1 MLHLGPGLNDAR
13 KRVLAWIVELVLGG
27 CVLGTAFA
35 ERPPHR
41 TNEANAGK
49 SKAAESNVTFN
60 RDIAPIIFTSCA
72 SCHRPGEA
80 APFSLLTYED
90 VKRHARQIAEVT
102 RTRNMPPWL
111 PEPQELKF
119 ADEMRLSET
128 QIDLIQKWMDQGAAE
143 GDLADRPAQPKFTEG
158 WRLGTPDL
166 VLKAEQPLILPPE
179 GTDTYWNFVFPLPIE
194 KTRWVRAV
202 EIRPGDKRY
211 VHHANILVDREE
223 QSRRREAAPGAG
235 FGGMEI
241 RLESQVFD
249 PDSHLLFWKPG
260 TVPYIEP
267 EGMELRLDKGTDL
280 VLNTHLQ
287 PSGKTEVIQPSIGLY
302 FASHPATKVPMLLQ
316 LENDAKLD
324 IPAGQN
330 DFLLTDHFTLP
341 VDVDLLAIYPHAH
354 YLGKDIQA
362 FAVLPDGTRKTLIHI
377 PRWNLNWQAVYRYAQ
392 PVLLP
397 QGTTVSLRYVY
408 DNSEENPLNPNHP
421 PARVKS
427 GNRSSDE
434 MCHLWLQVLPV
445 NFDPTQGDPRMLL
458 QEALALHN
466 LEKNPADFEAHY
478 NLAAMLQAKGRLDRA
493 IEQYEA
499 ALRLRP
505 NDAVAN
511 NAMASALLAVG
522 RPDEAAPYL
531 ETALKARPDYF
542 DAHYNLGNALAS
554 KSDFEGASKQFLLAL
569 EARPSDAN
577 AEASL
582 GSALAEMGKFA
593 EAKSHFEHALQI
605 DPGNTLAKENL
616 TELQREMNQR

>member
-1 MLHLGPGLNDAR
+1 
-13 KRVLAWIVELVLGG
+13 
-27 CVLGTAFA
+27 
-35 ERPPHR
+35 
-41 TNEANAGK
+41 
-49 SKAAESNVTFN
+49 
-60 RDIAPIIFTSCA
+60 
-72 SCHRPGEA
+72 
-80 APFSLLTYED
+80 
-90 VKRHARQIAEVT
+90 
-102 RTRNMPPWL
+102 
-111 PEPQELKF
+111 
-119 ADEMRLSET
+119 
-128 QIDLIQKWMDQGAAE
+128 
-143 GDLADRPAQPKFTEG
+143 
-158 WRLGTPDL
+158 
-166 VLKAEQPLILPPE
+166 
-179 GTDTYWNFVFPLPIE
+179 
-194 KTRWVRAV
+194 
-202 EIRPGDKRY
+202 
-211 VHHANILVDREE
+211 
-223 QSRRREAAPGAG
+223 
-235 FGGMEI
+235 
-241 RLESQVFD
+241 
-249 PDSHLLFWKPG
+249 
-260 TVPYIEP
+260 
-267 EGMELRLDKGTDL
+267 
-280 VLNTHLQ
+280 
-287 PSGKTEVIQPSIGLY
+287 VIQPSIGLY
-302 FASHPATKVPMLLQ
+302 FASRPATKVPMLLQ
-316 LENDAKLD
+316 LENDSMLD

-377 PRWNLNWQAVYRYAQ
+377 PRWNLNWQAVYRYAL

-397 QGTTVSLRYVY
+397 KGTTVSLRYVY

-458 QEALALHN
+458 QEALALHS

-522 RPDEAAPYL
+522 RPDEAALYL

-569 EARPSDAN
+569 EVRPSDAN
-577 AEASL
+577 AEANL

-593 EAKSHFEHALQI
+593 EAKSHFERALQI

-616 TELQREMNQR
+616 SELQREMNQR

>member
-179 GTDTYWNFVFPLPIE
+179 GTDTYWNFVFSLPIE

-577 AEASL
+577 A
-582 GSALAEMGKFA
+582 
-593 EAKSHFEHALQI
+593 
-605 DPGNTLAKENL
+605 
-616 TELQREMNQR
+616 